1 MNKLLW
7 IMLWGLFVLFSLCW
21 TVFADTGVTFG
32 NTDAGINFSNNC
44 LTGMWKWCFNYEKMI
59 WIEDQQRVK
68 YSAESIVQDIVLAAT
83 SMVWVVLTIVLIY
96 CGLMYIFAARWWK
109 DPGTYKKWLIDAGI
123 WAVLVWWAYTI
134 IRLIQ
139 YIAKW

>member
-1 MNKLLW
+1 MNKLLSILLW
-7 IMLWGLFVLFSLCW
+7 SIFAMFSLWLWGVAL
-21 TVFADTGVTFG
+21 ADS
-32 NTDAGINFSNNC
+32 NTDYDIGINFSDSC

-59 WIEDQQRVK
+59 WIENQQVVK

-83 SMVWVVLTIVLIY
+83 SMVWVVLTIVIIY
-96 CGLMYIFAARWWK
+96 CGLMYIFAARWWN
-109 DPGTYKKWLIDAGI
+109 DPSTYKKWLIDAGI